1 MSADET
7 SYTGPIIDHGHH
19 RIRPLYAVT
28 IHHCVASGNLE
39 EMKALAEV
47 AQWFLAAEGDIS
59 KELAALQA
67 EIAKLEAGTQG

>member
-7 SYTGPIIDHGHH
+7 NYQGPVIHHGDQTV
-19 RIRPLYAVT
+19 RPLYAST
-28 IHHCVASGNLE
+28 IQHACRGGKLE